1 MKKIIVIAAALT
13 LLFIDLLSAHEL
25 WVAKEKG
32 NLVVMFKHDGKSD
45 PYKPEFVKIAKGFD
59 SSGREV
65 AVRVIPQGTRTL
77 LAPAQPPAL
86 VSIVYSP
93 GVYCKTP
100 EGYKNISKRD
110 AKDAIESIRAEI
122 FNKNFWQW
130 NDRFAKPLGG
140 KMELVPL
147 KNPLVLKVEDKLPF
161 QVLYDGQPLPGAAVI
176 AEGIEK
182 DSLKADGNGRAEVII
197 KRDGL
202 NVVKARRKTPTVN
215 DPDADILIEI
225 ANISFSVK

>member
-1 MKKIIVIAAALT
+1 M
-13 LLFIDLLSAHEL
+13 
-25 WVAKEKG
+25 
-32 NLVVMFKHDGKSD
+32 
-45 PYKPEFVKIAKGFD
+45 
-59 SSGREV
+59 
-65 AVRVIPQGTRTL
+65 
-77 LAPAQPPAL
+77 
-86 VSIVYSP
+86 
-93 GVYCKTP
+93 
-100 EGYKNISKRD
+100 SKRD
-110 AKDAIESIRAEI
+110 AKDAIDSIRAEI
-122 FNKNFWQW
+122 FKKNFWQW

-147 KNPLVLKVEDKLPF
+147 KNLLVLKVEDKLPF
-161 QVLYDGQPLPGAAVI
+161 QVLYDSHPLPGAAVI